1 MEEVI
6 LRNYETFEEI
16 PNALLEVKESSNLM
30 YVRIG
35 RFAFVAR
42 EFVDKVISENDTI
55 KYKVS
60 YYNVKNNENILT
72 VNIKKVESE
81 IELIEKR
88 KDINI
93 IPLKNILN
101 IKNNR
106 VIYLTKQDVDDIIDF
121 SDEYIPGK
129 KVSTI

>member
-1 MEEVI
+1 MGEIV

-35 RFAFVAR
+35 RLVFIAR
-42 EFVDKVISENDTI
+42 EFVDKVISDNDII

-72 VNIKKVESE
+72 VNIKRVDSK

-88 KDINI
+88 DDVNI
-93 IPLKNILN
+93 IPLKDILN
-101 IKNNR
+101 INQNR
-106 VIYLTKQDVDDIIDF
+106 VIYLTKQDVDTIIN
-121 SDEYIPGK
+121 SRDEYVPGK
-129 KVSTI
+129 KVSVI